1 MANPQ
6 TNKMNK
12 TTYNSFA
19 GSKFKSQNENN
30 VENFIE
36 QHNNQIVLFYVI
48 YSIKFFI
55 GRGRRRFYD
64 EFTIPNKK

>member
-30 VENFIE
+30 AENFIE
-36 QHNNQIVLFYVI
+36 QHNNQIVLFKVI
-48 YSIKFFI
+48 YSFKIF
-55 GRGRRRFYD
+55 
-64 EFTIPNKK
+64 